1 MGMAQTNCRHFNGYK
16 PCPKNLHC
24 DASCSS
30 LAPVRE
36 RILLV
41 HLEALGAV
49 LRSTSLVAAIK
60 RRYPSSHLTWVTKA
74 PAQALLQNISNIDRV
89 LTLNPEDILKLS
101 ALEFDL
107 ALVVDKSLVA
117 AGLLRQTKV
126 HEVRGFIVD
135 RGHGAIVP
143 ANAAAEELWQLGL
156 SDEAKFFQ
164 NQKTEQRLVHESLEL
179 GAYRRDEYQVDF
191 TPEEQSLAQVR
202 RQLWGK
208 VDRPI
213 LGINT
218 GCSPTLP
225 DKKLSVTGHRQLIA
239 RILKSPRFEGSPIVL
254 LGGPEDR
261 ARNEAIAQ
269 GLPVILSP
277 TERGLRD
284 GLVSVSAC
292 DLIFS
297 GDSLGMHMAIALGK
311 WVVAWF
317 GPSCA
322 QEIDLYD
329 RGRKIQTAAP
339 CSPCWKRVC
348 HKPVMCYD
356 QVDLN
361 QALLALEEGL
371 QWLTLSSKP
380 RFPEIS
386 SSPSP
391 Y

>member
-1 MGMAQTNCRHFNGYK
+1 MAQTNCRHFTGYK

-24 DASCSS
+24 DANCAS

-60 RRYPSSHLTWVTKA
+60 RRYPSSHLTWITKA
-74 PAQALLQNISNIDRV
+74 PGQALLQNIATIDRV
-89 LTLNPEDILKLS
+89 LTLNPEDLLKLS

-117 AGLLRQTKV
+117 AGVLRQTKV
-126 HEVRGFIVD
+126 HEVRGFNAD
-135 RGHGAIVP
+135 AGHGAIVP
-143 ANAAAEELWQLGL
+143 VNAAAEEVWQLGL

-164 NQKTEQRLVHESLEL
+164 NKKSEQRLVHESLEL
-179 GAYRRDEYQVDF
+179 GQYRRDEYRVDF
-191 TPEEQSLAQVR
+191 TLEEQSLTQVR

-208 VDRPI
+208 AGRPI

-239 RILKSPRFEGSPIVL
+239 RILKSPPFEGSPIVL

-269 GLPVILSP
+269 GLPVILSC

-284 GLVSVSAC
+284 GLVSVAAC

-311 WVVAWF
+311 WVVVWF

-371 QWLTLSSKP
+371 QWLISSSKP
-380 RFPEIS
+380 HFPEIS

-391 Y
+391 